1 MIGHTHRIRGNSRI
15 PFEREEGGDSRR
27 DVLGKDE
34 KKGKRGEGK
43 GKERKGQGRP
53 DCGQE
58 PRRACSRSS
67 RFVDLEWNARH
78 NLP

>member
-1 MIGHTHRIRGNSRI
+1 MIIREPLSRK
-15 PFEREEGGDSRR
+15 EDSRSERR

-34 KKGKRGEGK
+34 KKGKREEGK
-43 GKERKGQGRP
+43 GKERARQAGLWPGA
-53 DCGQE
+53 E
-58 PRRACSRSS
+58 RRACSRSS